1 MPLVA
6 VAVLSCHDSSLRACP
21 CLAALGLCSC
31 EGSSLGAAPRL
42 LIAVASPV
50 AKHGLQG
57 FRAPESWSTGL
68 VALRHV
74 EYSRTRGRTCVPP
87 PSTGKQTPATGP
99 PEKSWTYI
107 FISLGYLP
115 RVGIAGSC
123 GNFVFNQFKKNHS
136 YFLVRVVGEQ
146 GDP

>member
-6 VAVLSCHDSSLRACP
+6 VAVLSCHDSSSRACP

-68 VALRHV
+68 VASRHV

-87 PSTGKQTPATGP
+87 HPLASRLQPLDHRRSPGHTFSFLLVICLGLELLGHVVTLCSTNSK
-99 PEKSWTYI
+99 KIILISW
-107 FISLGYLP
+107 
-115 RVGIAGSC
+115 
-123 GNFVFNQFKKNHS
+123 
-136 YFLVRVVGEQ
+136 
-146 GDP
+146 